1 MLLCCAYNVLG
12 CDLQNRIYLY
22 SLRKIAAYFLL
33 KQFKVKKE
41 IWGLDMWFYVFK
53 WGFVMEWDVKV
64 VLNALGLT
72 MSVVGVWMFK
82 EISRGMY
89 TRSWNLLY
97 FLFEI
102 LLIRILQNL
111 KQSKN
116 LFLHNQHYKKV
127 QHYWIGTLTRTRKRC
142 NWIKISA
149 ILKFR

>member
-41 IWGLDMWFYVFK
+41 IWGLDMWLYVFK

-89 TRSWNLLY
+89 TRSWNHLY

-111 KQSKN
+111 NSQKTFSYTTN
-116 LFLHNQHYKKV
+116 TIKKSN
-127 QHYWIGTLTRTRKRC
+127 I
-142 NWIKISA
+142 IE
-149 ILKFR
+149 

>member
-89 TRSWNLLY
+89 TRSWNHLY

-111 KQSKN
+111 NSQKTFSYTTN
-116 LFLHNQHYKKV
+116 TIKKSN
-127 QHYWIGTLTRTRKRC
+127 I
-142 NWIKISA
+142 IE
-149 ILKFR
+149 

>member
-1 MLLCCAYNVLG
+1 MLLCYVYNVLG

-89 TRSWNLLY
+89 TRSWNRLY

-111 KQSKN
+111 NSQKTFSYTTN
-116 LFLHNQHYKKV
+116 TIKKSN
-127 QHYWIGTLTRTRKRC
+127 I
-142 NWIKISA
+142 IE
-149 ILKFR
+149 

>member
-1 MLLCCAYNVLG
+1 
-12 CDLQNRIYLY
+12 
-22 SLRKIAAYFLL
+22 
-33 KQFKVKKE
+33 
-41 IWGLDMWFYVFK
+41 MWFYVFK

-89 TRSWNLLY
+89 TRSWNRLY

-111 KQSKN
+111 NSQKTFSYTTN
-116 LFLHNQHYKKV
+116 TIKKSN
-127 QHYWIGTLTRTRKRC
+127 I
-142 NWIKISA
+142 IE
-149 ILKFR
+149 

>member
-89 TRSWNLLY
+89 TRSWNRLY

-111 KQSKN
+111 NSQKTFSYTTN
-116 LFLHNQHYKKV
+116 TIKKSN
-127 QHYWIGTLTRTRKRC
+127 I
-142 NWIKISA
+142 IE
-149 ILKFR
+149 

>member
-1 MLLCCAYNVLG
+1 MLLCYVYNVLG

-22 SLRKIAAYFLL
+22 SLWKIAAYFLL

-89 TRSWNLLY
+89 TRSWNRLY

-111 KQSKN
+111 NSQKTFSYTTN
-116 LFLHNQHYKKV
+116 TIKKSN
-127 QHYWIGTLTRTRKRC
+127 I
-142 NWIKISA
+142 IE
-149 ILKFR
+149 

>member
-1 MLLCCAYNVLG
+1 MLLCYVYNVLG

-22 SLRKIAAYFLL
+22 SLWKIAAYFLL

-89 TRSWNLLY
+89 TRSWNRLY

-111 KQSKN
+111 NSQKTFSYTTN
-116 LFLHNQHYKKV
+116 TIKKS
-127 QHYWIGTLTRTRKRC
+127 
-142 NWIKISA
+142 N
-149 ILKFR
+149 ILE

>member
-22 SLRKIAAYFLL
+22 SLRKFAAYFLL

-89 TRSWNLLY
+89 TRSWNRLY

-111 KQSKN
+111 NSQKTFSYTTN
-116 LFLHNQHYKKV
+116 TIKKSN
-127 QHYWIGTLTRTRKRC
+127 I
-142 NWIKISA
+142 IE
-149 ILKFR
+149 

>member
-89 TRSWNLLY
+89 TRSWNPLY

-111 KQSKN
+111 NSQKTFSYTTN
-116 LFLHNQHYKKV
+116 TIKKSN
-127 QHYWIGTLTRTRKRC
+127 I
-142 NWIKISA
+142 IE
-149 ILKFR
+149 

>member
-53 WGFVMEWDVKV
+53 CGFVMEWDVKV

-89 TRSWNLLY
+89 TRSWNRLY

-111 KQSKN
+111 NSQKTFSYTTN
-116 LFLHNQHYKKV
+116 TIKKSN
-127 QHYWIGTLTRTRKRC
+127 I
-142 NWIKISA
+142 IE
-149 ILKFR
+149 

>member
-1 MLLCCAYNVLG
+1 MLLCYVYNVLG

-22 SLRKIAAYFLL
+22 SLQKIAAYFLL

-89 TRSWNLLY
+89 TRSWNRLY

-111 KQSKN
+111 NSQKTFSYTTN
-116 LFLHNQHYKKV
+116 TIKKSN
-127 QHYWIGTLTRTRKRC
+127 I
-142 NWIKISA
+142 IE
-149 ILKFR
+149 

>member
-82 EISRGMY
+82 EISREMY
-89 TRSWNLLY
+89 TRSWNRLY

-111 KQSKN
+111 NSQKTFSYTTN
-116 LFLHNQHYKKV
+116 TIKKSN
-127 QHYWIGTLTRTRKRC
+127 I
-142 NWIKISA
+142 IE
-149 ILKFR
+149 

>member
-111 KQSKN
+111 NSQKTFSYTTN
-116 LFLHNQHYKKV
+116 TIKKSN
-127 QHYWIGTLTRTRKRC
+127 I
-142 NWIKISA
+142 IE
-149 ILKFR
+149 

>member
-1 MLLCCAYNVLG
+1 MLLCYVYNVLG

-89 TRSWNLLY
+89 TRSWNPLY

-111 KQSKN
+111 NSQKTFSYTTN
-116 LFLHNQHYKKV
+116 TIKKSN
-127 QHYWIGTLTRTRKRC
+127 I
-142 NWIKISA
+142 IE
-149 ILKFR
+149 

>member
-1 MLLCCAYNVLG
+1 MLLCYVYNVLG

-89 TRSWNLLY
+89 TRIWNPLY

-111 KQSKN
+111 NSQKN
-116 LFLHNQHYKKV
+116 FSYTTNTIKKSN
-127 QHYWIGTLTRTRKRC
+127 I
-142 NWIKISA
+142 IE
-149 ILKFR
+149 

>member
-89 TRSWNLLY
+89 TRSWNRLY

-102 LLIRILQNL
+102 LRIRILQNL
-111 KQSKN
+111 NSQKTFSYTTN
-116 LFLHNQHYKKV
+116 TIKKSN
-127 QHYWIGTLTRTRKRC
+127 I
-142 NWIKISA
+142 IE
-149 ILKFR
+149 